1 MHMATPELS
10 IVIPVFNEEP
20 NIRPLV
26 EEIGQAMPAELDY
39 EVVYVDDG
47 STDGTAQCVE
57 TLAGELDM
65 DLRLVRHDQCR
76 GQSAALVTGVKAARG
91 AWIGTLDG
99 DGQNVPADLPR
110 LYAILRQAHEQD
122 PAAVCIAGIRRRRQ
136 DSALKLFSSRVAN
149 AVRQSILNDG
159 VTDTGCGLK
168 VFERET
174 FLSLPLFDHIHRF
187 IPAMFKAKGKR
198 ILVEDVAHR
207 PRQHGVSKYGM
218 WNRLWIGIADL
229 IGVRWLTRRIL
240 R

>member
-10 IVIPVFNEEP
+10 IVIPVYNEEP
-20 NIRPLV
+20 NIGPLV
-26 EEIGQAMPAELDY
+26 EEIGQAMPAGLSY

-47 STDGTAQCVE
+47 STDGTAERVE
-57 TLAGELDM
+57 TLGAEIDM
-65 DLRLVRHDQCR
+65 DLRLVRHAERR

-99 DGQNVPADLPR
+99 DGQNLPADLPR
-110 LYAILRQAHEQD
+110 LYAVLSAAYEQD

-168 VFERET
+168 VFERDT

-187 IPAMFKAKGKR
+187 IPAMFRAVDKR

-207 PRQHGVSKYGM
+207 PRRHGESKYGM

-229 IGVRWLTRRIL
+229 IGVRWLTSRIL